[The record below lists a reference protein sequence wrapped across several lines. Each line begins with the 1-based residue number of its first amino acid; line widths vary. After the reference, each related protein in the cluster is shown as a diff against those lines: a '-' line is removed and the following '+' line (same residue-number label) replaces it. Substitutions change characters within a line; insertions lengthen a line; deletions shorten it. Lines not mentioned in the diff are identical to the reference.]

1 MIKRTKAILIV
12 FGLFLAPSAQAQI
25 GQITSVI
32 SIASKYA
39 TLLKSNQNDVIY
51 ADENLNEEI
60 NDHVKIAI
68 IPFNTMISYI
78 KPVEYSTEDAEQQ
91 FENQQMVGK
100 LLQEQFWDVFDNYR
114 SEIYLQDIRITN
126 KILQDIGY
134 ALHPADFPPSYLAKL
149 LNVDAVLI
157 CTYDL
162 EVDNQKTGWQNLSKA
177 VTDLA
182 ISQLK
187 GNIPGLQ
194 ALKFIKNPNALI
206 DVITKPG
213 EFYEKLKSG
222 DIAAITSVAGTL
234 LPEGNWQKVADIAA
248 KNSKTIVKVA
258 KGDTSNLFSDLV
270 ANNATLLGSEL
281 KLNPQVVKLI
291 QNNSKVAQN
300 IIDGNTKGI
309 MFDIIS
315 SNVESVT
322 SKYVGEQNSFLT
334 STISNNASIIAK
346 LATGDTSNL
355 LNNVL
360 DKNIGQVTSMI
371 GGNNASFY
379 SNLILKNKDLVGKA
393 LKGDFTS
400 LTTDLLT
407 NNISLIGEKL
417 PLGEAQKY
425 AELLSNKEAIKG
437 LLSGNTQSIVQTLT
451 QSGVQLFGDKLGNAD
466 VQKFATIIANNKDFL
481 QSTIDG
487 DPKKM
492 LNTLL
497 SKDSNLLGTALNS
510 AQLGKLGEIL
520 NNNSEIIVKLAS
532 GDTSN
537 LLQDTLDKNISSLA
551 GVMPSKSASFYTD
564 IILKNKSLVSKAF
577 TGDFTDFTSDLL
589 ASNSVLIGEILP
601 SEEANKYAS
610 LLANKQAIQD
620 LLSGDTQ
627 AIISTVTENGLELFG
642 DQIEN
647 IDVQKFAKLIGN
659 NKDFIRNAMNGDTK
673 NMLTSLLN
681 KDSNILGTALDKS
694 QIGEFGNILL
704 DNSELIGKLANGDTS
719 NALQDALSNNVN
731 KLVGSI
737 GDESTSFYTN
747 LVLKNKDH
755 INNIIKGDVSGL
767 VSMAISNTTTI
778 GSDKLSVDVI
788 QKYTAIL
795 TDKNNITKFIELDQE
810 TIISN
815 LSQNG
820 NQLFGN
826 NIQGVDIQHLGL
838 FISNNKDFI
847 SNINSG
853 NIQNTISSLL
863 QQNRNLFGVDLNFN
877 QINEFSQ
884 ILGNTTEVISSLIN
898 DNSAQ
903 GTLGVWLSGLNL
915 GVDKSS
921 LSQTSD
927 LLINNKE
934 AVASLLK
941 GEKEQ
946 LTKYLGTGEQASKTA
961 EALINNRSK
970 INQLLNIAHDEDFT
984 ILSKTPEDL
993 AVMAYKI
1000 SDSKSILN
1008 GIIKGNEQEIF
1019 SNFANED
1026 LKNDLGIDKNLF
1038 KQISKGL
1045 TEEQKTV
1052 SEVIVNSKINQMLLN
1067 EMIDLQFFDFGKDA
1081 ISHKYD
1087 NVSLREKTFS
1097 QTTASI
1103 LDPTLDPK
1111 DKSKFTINIF
1121 SKDSDKVLWQYI
1133 NDNNKTRIYDMAKT
1147 ITAVIKRLNKN
1158 FPYFVNK

>member
-1 MIKRTKAILIV
+1 MIKRTKAILLI
-12 FGLFLAPSAQAQI
+12 FGLFLAPNVKAQM
-25 GQITSVI
+25 GQITTVI

-39 TLLKSNQNDVIY
+39 TLLQSHQNNVIY
-51 ADENLNEEI
+51 ADEALENEIGE
-60 NDHVKIAI
+60 HTKIAI
-68 IPFNTMISYI
+68 IPFNTVISYS
-78 KPVEYSTEDAEQQ
+78 KRPTAYTKEEAEQQ

-100 LLQEQFWDVFDNYR
+100 LMQEAFWDVFDNYK

-162 EVDNQKTGWQNLSKA
+162 EIDNQKTGWQNLSKA
-177 VTDLA
+177 LGELA

-187 GNIPGLQ
+187 ANIPGIQ
-194 ALKFIKNPNALI
+194 ALQFIKNPNALI
-206 DVITKPG
+206 DVVTKPG
-213 EFYEKLKSG
+213 EFFNKLKSG
-222 DIAAITSVAGTL
+222 DISAITTIASSM
-234 LPEGNWQKVADIAA
+234 LPEGNWKNIADIAA
-248 KNSKTIVKVA
+248 RNSKTIAKVA

-270 ANNATLLGSEL
+270 ANNASLLGSEL

-291 QNNSKVAQN
+291 QNNSKVAKN

-315 SNVESVT
+315 SNVESIT
-322 SKYVGEQNSFLT
+322 SKYVGEQNSFLS
-334 STISNNASIIAK
+334 STISNNASTIAK

-355 LNNVL
+355 LNDVL
-360 DKNIGQVTSMI
+360 EKNIGQVTSMI
-371 GGNNASFY
+371 GGNNADFY
-379 SNLILKNKDLVGKA
+379 SNLIVKNKDLVGKA
-393 LKGDFTS
+393 LKGDIKS
-400 LTTDLLT
+400 LTTDLLV

-451 QSGVQLFGDKLGNAD
+451 QSGAQLFGDKLGNAD

-481 QSTIDG
+481 QSAIEG

-510 AQLGKLGEIL
+510 AQLGKFGEIL
-520 NNNSEIIVKLAS
+520 SNNSDIIVKLAS
-532 GDTSN
+532 GDTSS
-537 LLQDTLDKNISSLA
+537 LLQDALDKNISSLA
-551 GVMPSKSASFYTD
+551 GIIPGKSASFYTD
-564 IILKNKSLVSKAF
+564 IIVKNKGLVSKAF
-577 TGDFTDFTSDLL
+577 SGNFTDFTSDLL
-589 ASNSVLIGEILP
+589 ASNSALIGEILP
-601 SEEANKYAS
+601 SDEAKKYAS
-610 LLANKQAIQD
+610 LLGNKQAIQG
-620 LLSGDTQ
+620 LLGGDTQ
-627 AIISTVTENGLELFG
+627 AIISTVTENGLKLFG
-642 DQIEN
+642 DQIKN
-647 IDVQKFAKLIGN
+647 VDVQKFAKLVGN
-659 NKDFIRNAMNGDTK
+659 NKDFLRNAMNGDTK

-681 KDSNILGTALDKS
+681 KDSNILGTVLDKS

-704 DNSELIGKLANGDTS
+704 DNSELIGKLATGDTS
-719 NALQDALSNNVN
+719 NVLQDALSNNIS

-755 INNIIKGDVSGL
+755 INNLIKGDVSGL
-767 VSMAISNTTTI
+767 VSMAISNATAI
-778 GSDKLSVDVI
+778 GSDKLPVDVI
-788 QKYTAIL
+788 QKYTSIL
-795 TDKNNITKFIELDQE
+795 TDKNNISKLIGLDQE

-815 LSQNG
+815 LSQNA
-820 NQLFGN
+820 NQLFGD
-826 NIQGVDIQHLGL
+826 NIQGVDIQKLGL

-847 SNINSG
+847 SNVNSG
-853 NIQNTISSLL
+853 NIQNIISSLL
-863 QQNRNLFGVDLNFN
+863 QQNRNLFGIDLNFN

-915 GVDKSS
+915 GVDKSA
-921 LSQTSD
+921 LSQASN

-934 AVASLLK
+934 AVTSLLK
-941 GEKEQ
+941 GEKDQ
-946 LTKYLGTGEQASKTA
+946 LAKYLGTGAQAIKTA

-970 INQLLNIAHDEDFT
+970 INQLLNIAPDEDFT

-1008 GIIKGNEQEIF
+1008 GIIKGSEQEIF
-1019 SNFANED
+1019 SNYANE
-1026 LKNDLGIDKNLF
+1026 DLGIDKNLF

-1045 TEEQKTV
+1045 TQEQKTV

-1067 EMIDLQFFDFGKDA
+1067 EMIDLQFFDFGDGA
-1081 ISHKYD
+1081 LLESYE
-1087 NVSLREKTFS
+1087 NVQLREKTFS

-1111 DKSKFTINIF
+1111 DYSKFTINIF
-1121 SKDSDKVLWQYI
+1121 SKNSDKLLWQYI
-1133 NDNNKTRIYDMAKT
+1133 NEDSKTRLYDMSKTVAK
-1147 ITAVIKRLNKN
+1147 VVKRLNKK
-1158 FPYFVNK
+1158 FPYFQK